1 MTSGPGHTSVLLLLD
16 DAAKQLE
23 PDSRRLVDV
32 LRSRA
37 ELGPLGPAAVLLDEA
52 AVGPAVLDALLDA
65 AGLADYHELQQL
77 TAEEAG
83 LPAQP
88 RTRPTSSSD
97 RLLAKAV
104 TGESGDARMTLERLA
119 VSGALQVAAGRLVA
133 ARRVH
138 LLTATGPLG
147 YASLFADDL
156 RASIADVV
164 TLDGSPLSVADALVE
179 VRRGDLLV
187 VFDVTTR
194 GSSPDDARLPAA
206 VVAFVDAGCSLIVI
220 GDRASSPLVERT
232 DLTLLAETGPAE
244 RGTSSPVV
252 AITAVV
258 GALVVT
264 RSKASRRRVAARA
277 RAAEAHRTPRPTC

>member
-16 DAAKQLE
+16 DAAKHLGPE
-23 PDSRRLVDV
+23 SRRLVDV
-32 LRSRA
+32 LRSGTER
-37 ELGPLGPAAVLLDEA
+37 GPLGPAAVLLDEA
-52 AVGPAVLDALLDA
+52 MVGPAVLDSLLEA
-65 AGLADYHELQQL
+65 AGLADYRELQQL

-83 LPAQP
+83 LAAQP
-88 RTRPTSSSD
+88 RARLTSSSD

-119 VSGALQVAAGRLVA
+119 VSGALQVAAGRLVS

-147 YASLFADDL
+147 YAGLFADDL
-156 RASIADVV
+156 RASITDVV
-164 TLDGSPLSVADALVE
+164 SLDGSPLSVADALVD

-194 GSSPDDARLPAA
+194 GSSPDDARPLATID
-206 VVAFVDAGCSLIVI
+206 AFVDAGCSLIVI
-220 GDRASSPLVERT
+220 GDRSSSPLVPRT
-232 DLTLLAETGPAE
+232 DLTLLAETGPSE

-277 RAAEAHRTPRPTC
+277 RAAQALRPTR

>member
-1 MTSGPGHTSVLLLLD
+1 MTSGPGHTSVFLLLE
-16 DAAKQLE
+16 DAAGQLG

-32 LRSRA
+32 LRSHA
-37 ELGPLGPAAVLLDEA
+37 ERGPLGPAGTILDEA
-52 AVGPAVLDALLDA
+52 GVGPTVLDVLLGA
-65 AGLADYHELQQL
+65 AGLADYRELLQL

-88 RTRPTSSSD
+88 RARLTSSSD

-104 TGESGDARMTLERLA
+104 TGESGDARITLERLA
-119 VSGALQVAAGRLVA
+119 VSGALQVAAGRLVS

-138 LLTATGPLG
+138 LLTVTGPLG

-156 RASIADVV
+156 RASVADVV
-164 TLDGSPLSVADALVE
+164 SLDGSPLSVADALVD
-179 VRRGDLLV
+179 VRRGDILV

-194 GSSPDDARLPAA
+194 GASADYART
-206 VVAFVDAGCSLIVI
+206 VATVTAYVDAGCSLLLI
-220 GDRASSPLVERT
+220 GDRAASPLVERT
-232 DLTLLAETGPAE
+232 DLALLAETGPSE

-258 GALVVT
+258 GALVAI

-277 RAAEAHRTPRPTC
+277 RAAEALRHTR